1 MKQGEQPPTEGTRQ
15 PKFNPS
21 FCSIQPSNSPPSLSS
36 FIKQSVVSSLMKKV
50 HGSLQN
56 VGGLGPWWSFGWW
69 PWDTMLVVKHQHK
82 FSSVFGGH
90 LIQWNFS
97 LAKGRAFW
105 KAKCRLCPS
114 ALPQVATYF
123 RNTPAPQ
130 ALPYTYWNRDDEEP
144 MKAGELSSHAVPQIG
159 SSHPHPC
166 AVTSQVC
173 TPSCLYLPPYAAET
187 SQAWR
192 SVRISSHAA
201 SYCGKVFGSWQWNAI
216 KRSSCQF
223 VRCRVWPL
231 CQLCCGEEWEQLQ
244 GEIDKLRLDLKLT
257 LSDKTDMSLKYEN
270 LVAICHLQR

>member
-1 MKQGEQPPTEGTRQ
+1 
-15 PKFNPS
+15 
-21 FCSIQPSNSPPSLSS
+21 
-36 FIKQSVVSSLMKKV
+36 
-50 HGSLQN
+50 
-56 VGGLGPWWSFGWW
+56 
-69 PWDTMLVVKHQHK
+69 MLVVKHQHK

-187 SQAWR
+187 SQA
-192 SVRISSHAA
+192 
-201 SYCGKVFGSWQWNAI
+201 
-216 KRSSCQF
+216 
-223 VRCRVWPL
+223 
-231 CQLCCGEEWEQLQ
+231 
-244 GEIDKLRLDLKLT
+244 
-257 LSDKTDMSLKYEN
+257 
-270 LVAICHLQR
+270 